1 MCGVNSTAKR
11 MPNASDRPIQ
21 EPTLSLLN
29 RRGRVGAFRF
39 FSKALF
45 NTLWFAGFFA
55 FHTLAASIDP
65 EGPAFFESRIRP
77 VLLNH
82 CFECHSAQKTKA
94 GLRLDYRGG
103 FEKGGES
110 GELLDRE
117 HPENSL
123 LLQTLRHDS
132 GDLKMPKGE
141 ARLSDGVIADF
152 TRWVRMGLPGIPE
165 KPLTAE
171 EAAQQSWSQK
181 LEERREHW
189 AWKPVQSVPPPEVQ
203 HPTWAGHPVDR
214 FLFTKMQQAGLTPAP
229 PARPEVLLRRL
240 KIALLGLPPAPEEVD
255 AFLKDTGPRAFERL
269 VDRYLKDPAF
279 GENWAAHWLDL
290 MRFGET
296 GGYVRDYPIPEAWRY
311 RDYVIRAFNR
321 DVPYDRFVQ
330 EHIAGDLLSPRIN
343 QELKINESPIGTGCM
358 RLMEV
363 SSTATDVAL
372 EEAQMLEN
380 QIDTL
385 GKAFQGLT
393 IACARCHD
401 HKFDAVSTRDYY
413 GIFGALASSRQ
424 SQSIIDTPEV
434 RRTGVAELQAL
445 KGQIKSALE
454 KLWKE
459 DLQQQGAAL
468 KTILDSGS
476 AAKAEP
482 NSIWSRLLKREKVE
496 MSDPLY
502 PLWTALRTAG
512 SKDWRTGLAEA
523 QARLVHDSKKR
534 ADENQK
540 GFKII
545 ADFSGG
551 AAGWHLSGVLPETV
565 QQAGSDFA
573 VAPSGEEF
581 VERIVAPGI
590 ASDRLSRKHG
600 AVARSPDFK
609 LQTQYV
615 SLKVAGGDAGHVRLI
630 QHNFQQMENIAQGY
644 KVAHFENRFS
654 NWVTVKVGHQ
664 RSWQGRRSYLE
675 ILTKDDVAHFRRSE
689 AGGNF
694 FKMTAKD
701 QTGRSWFEVEQ
712 IVEHESPSPPQNEL
726 KTPLL
731 FIPAPGDSQPDADWA
746 ALWKAVCEKTVDHWM
761 QDKASPEEVALLN
774 WLIAEG
780 LVRNQ
785 IGKFPKPLK
794 ELALDYRR
802 LEESLPKFQRA
813 ATLAQEGP
821 GFDAPMQRRGSPD
834 SPAEQVP
841 RRYLEVVC
849 GADCYPAGA
858 SARLSLAQDLVSP
871 RNPLTA
877 RVMVNRIWRWIF
889 GQGIVGTV
897 DNFGAMGEKP
907 THPELLDHLAT
918 YFVEQGWSM
927 KELIRY
933 LLTTQ
938 AYRTASAP
946 SEEAQ
951 KKDPANR
958 LLSHM
963 PMQRL
968 RAEAVRDSLLSVSGQ
983 LNPLMYGYTGPS
995 DLGNGPGPAN
1005 QRRGIY
1011 QYIKREAQNHLMVMF
1026 DAPEPSRTQGSRD
1039 SSNVPGQSLLLLN
1052 NAFVHEQARAWA
1064 AKSLRDGKSISLDQ
1078 RVERLFFEA
1087 LGRRPLS
1094 AEIQT
1099 LVAFVQD
1106 QAHAYQIPHDA
1117 QTGDARLWTD
1127 VCHVLLNTKEFL
1139 YLP

>member
-1 MCGVNSTAKR
+1 
-11 MPNASDRPIQ
+11 MPNASPQPFEKPSVPPLKVCARGGFLGF
-21 EPTLSLLN
+21 LS
-29 RRGRVGAFRF
+29 R
-39 FSKALF
+39 ALV
-45 NTLWFAGFFA
+45 NTLWLAGAFALD
-55 FHTLAASIDP
+55 TRAASIDP
-65 EGPAFFESRIRP
+65 EGVAFFESRIRP
-77 VLLNH
+77 VLLKQ
-82 CFECHSAQKTKA
+82 CFECHSAQKTKG

-110 GELLDRE
+110 GDLLDRE

-123 LLQTLRHDS
+123 LLQTIRHDA

-141 ARLSDGVIADF
+141 ARLSDGVIADL
-152 TRWVRMGLPGIPE
+152 TRWVRMGLPGIPD

-171 EAAQQSWSQK
+171 ESSQQAWSQK
-181 LEERREHW
+181 LAERRMHW
-189 AWKPVQSVPPPEVQ
+189 AWLPVQSTTPPQVQ
-203 HPTWAGHPVDR
+203 HPAWTEHAVDR
-214 FLFTKMQQAGLTPAP
+214 FLFAKMQQAGLTPAP
-229 PARPEVLLRRL
+229 PASREILLRRL
-240 KIALLGLPPAPEEVD
+240 KIALLGLPPTPEEVE
-255 AFLKDTGPRAFERL
+255 AFLNDTRPRALERL
-269 VDRYLKDPAF
+269 VDRFLKDPAF

-311 RDYVIRAFNR
+311 RDYVIRAFNQ

-330 EHIAGDLLSPRIN
+330 EHIAGDLLPPRIN
-343 QELKINESPIGTGCM
+343 QELKINESLIGTGCM

-385 GKAFQGLT
+385 GKAFQGMT

-401 HKFDAVSTRDYY
+401 HKFDAISTRDYY

-424 SQSIIDTPEV
+424 SQSVIDTLEV
-434 RRTGVAELQAL
+434 RRTGVAELQTL

-454 KLWKE
+454 KVWKE
-459 DLQQQGAAL
+459 DIQQQGVAL
-468 KTILDSGS
+468 KAVLDSEP
-476 AAKAEP
+476 AANAEP
-482 NSIWSRLLKREKVE
+482 NSVWNRLLKREKVD

-502 PLWTALRTAG
+502 PLWTALKNKG
-512 SKDWRTGLAEA
+512 SGNWRLSLPEA
-523 QARLVHDSKKR
+523 QANLAQDSKKR
-534 ADENQK
+534 ADENK
-540 GFKII
+540 KAFNVI

-551 AAGWHLSGVLPETV
+551 NSGWHLSGVLPETV
-565 QQAGSDFA
+565 QQSASDF
-573 VAPSGEEF
+573 VLAPSGEEL

-590 ASDRLSRKHG
+590 ATDRLSRKHG
-600 AVARSPDFK
+600 AVVRSPDFK
-609 LQTQYV
+609 LETQYV

-654 NWVTVKVGHQ
+654 SWVTVKVGHQ

-712 IVEHESPSPPQNEL
+712 IVEHESPSPPQDEL
-726 KTPLL
+726 RTPLL
-731 FIPAPGDSQPDADWA
+731 FLPPAGESPLDHDWA
-746 ALWKAVCEKTVDHWM
+746 GLWKAVCDTALEHWM
-761 QDKASPEEVALLN
+761 QDKALPEEVTLLN

-780 LVRNQ
+780 VIRNQ
-785 IGKFPKPLK
+785 IGKLPKPLK
-794 ELALDYRR
+794 ELASDYRK

-821 GFDAPMQRRGSPD
+821 GFDAPIQRRGSPD
-834 SPAEQVP
+834 SPSEPAP

-849 GADCYPAGA
+849 GADCNPAE
-858 SARLSLAQDLVSP
+858 SSSRLSLAKDLVSP

-877 RVMVNRIWRWIF
+877 RVMVNRVWRWIF

-897 DNFGAMGEKP
+897 DNFGSMGEKP

-933 LLTTQ
+933 LVTTQ
-938 AYRTASAP
+938 AYRTASSP

-963 PMQRL
+963 PLQRL
-968 RAEAVRDSLLSVSGQ
+968 RAEAVRDSLLAVSGQ

-995 DLGNGPGPAN
+995 DLGNGLGPPN
-1005 QRRGIY
+1005 QRRGVY

-1052 NAFVHEQARAWA
+1052 NDFVHEQARVWA
-1064 AKSLRDGKSISLDQ
+1064 ERSLRDAKGISLDQ
-1078 RVERLFFEA
+1078 RTERLFFEA
-1087 LGRRPLS
+1087 LGRRPLFH
-1094 AEIQT
+1094 EIQT
-1099 LVAFVQD
+1099 LVAFVQE
-1106 QAHAYQIPHDA
+1106 QADAYQIPHDA
-1117 QTGDARLWTD
+1117 QTSDHRLWTD

-1139 YLP
+1139 YIP